1 MSIPGNTAEREHDK
15 FREGASGKTVVA
27 VIVDQNSS
35 IPVEFAENIAQQ
47 ILKAEDRQKQFTW
60 IDFGTRNERLGA
72 TVYTAASVGAYIL
85 TKTFSYSLSGNA
97 YRLDSESL
105 VLTGA

>member
-1 MSIPGNTAEREHDK
+1 MRDNTKDREFDK
-15 FREGASGKTVVA
+15 FRSATGGLSKIA
-27 VIVDQNSS
+27 VTIEQDSA
-35 IPVEFAENIAQQ
+35 IPIEFAESIAQQ
-47 ILKAEDRQKQFTW
+47 ILKASDRQKQFTW
-60 IDFGTRNERLGA
+60 LDFSTRNERVS
-72 TVYTAASVGAYIL
+72 TIIYTAASVGAYVL